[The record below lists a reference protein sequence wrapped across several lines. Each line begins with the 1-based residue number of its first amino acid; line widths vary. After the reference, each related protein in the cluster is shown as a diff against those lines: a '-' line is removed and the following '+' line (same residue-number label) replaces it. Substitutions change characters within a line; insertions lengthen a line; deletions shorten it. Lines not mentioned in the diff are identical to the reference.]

1 MKNDDD
7 QSIFAW
13 GYRSPSGAGETRA
26 PSYFAQ
32 SPAEFEHCYHLTA
45 YTAGTKSS
53 HYSTT
58 NKGLHIEM
66 CFFRLITG
74 HYIGLMNCTESA
86 RDLGEDVACLAT
98 PLARPDG
105 DENVFYRPAAVSPEL
120 FPSAMFKGIEPKPV
134 YISRSASTLVSYLT
148 GIKISH
154 NFL

>member
-1 MKNDDD
+1 
-7 QSIFAW
+7 
-13 GYRSPSGAGETRA
+13 
-26 PSYFAQ
+26 
-32 SPAEFEHCYHLTA
+32 
-45 YTAGTKSS
+45 
-53 HYSTT
+53 
-58 NKGLHIEM
+58 
-66 CFFRLITG
+66 
-74 HYIGLMNCTESA
+74 MNCTESA